1 MLFIYLFLPSPSTI
15 EHNSFRSRRL
25 SSDKE
30 PAWQCRRCKRLRLD
44 LWIRKIPWSRKWP
57 PAPVFLPENSMDR
70 EGWGALVHGVA
81 KSQTQLSNSTRTH
94 MQTEQLPELALGW
107 DMFKFQLTKMERQS
121 GHWENSVKTS
131 KYLLFK
137 D

>member
-1 MLFIYLFLPSPSTI
+1 
-15 EHNSFRSRRL
+15 
-25 SSDKE
+25 
-30 PAWQCRRCKRLRLD
+30 
-44 LWIRKIPWSRKWP
+44 
-57 PAPVFLPENSMDR
+57 MDR
-70 EGWGALVHGVA
+70 EGWGALVHGAA

-107 DMFKFQLTKMERQS
+107 EMFKFQLTKMERQS